1 MYSKQGSQF
10 TRSEQ
15 PTVTLP
21 KRRRPLSGKKAG
33 PADAGA
39 HAAPAPLNGQA
50 SLGKR
55 RVLIVD
61 DSEVASKQ
69 IQLFLEADPTIAV
82 DTASNGSDALKALD
96 ERPYGVVVTDL
107 RMPRVDGL
115 QLLEEVQK
123 RRLHADVIITT
134 GFATVDHAVQAMR
147 LGAADFLTKPINLE
161 HLKIVVERALR
172 ERALEDE
179 VNALRGKLDEQVQFH
194 RILSKSARMRDVFE
208 LISHV
213 AETVSTV
220 LICGETGTGKELVA
234 RAVHDASPRR
244 NLPFVAVNCAAL
256 PESLLE
262 SELFGHEKGAFT
274 SAIGQR
280 KGRFEL
286 AHGGTI
292 FLDEVGE
299 IPLSMQAKL
308 LRVVQER
315 RFERVGGSQ
324 TIETDVRV
332 VAATNRDLLKL
343 AKEGK
348 FREDLY
354 YRLNVVKID
363 LPPLCERAEDVP
375 LLAQHF
381 VEKFSRPA
389 APPKTISPEAM
400 EVLIGFRWP
409 GNIRE
414 LENAIERA
422 CVTSRDEMIR
432 PENLPPELLKPSRP
446 RYQLPVDVS
455 RPLTPQLA
463 ELTAAFEERYLR
475 RALKRTR
482 AHIGRTA
489 RLTGLSRRTI
499 AEKLAL
505 YQIDKNEFKR
515 D

>member
-1 MYSKQGSQF
+1 LN
-10 TRSEQ
+10 
-15 PTVTLP
+15 V
-21 KRRRPLSGKKAG
+21 KKAAVPEPVPPVEVAPPNG
-33 PADAGA
+33 ET
-39 HAAPAPLNGQA
+39 AAR
-50 SLGKR
+50 KR

-61 DSEVASKQ
+61 DSETACKQ
-69 IQLFLEADPTIAV
+69 IQIYLETDSSISV
-82 DTASNGSDALKALD
+82 DTVSNGSEALKALA
-96 ERPYGVVVTDL
+96 ERPYSVVVTDL
-107 RMPRVDGL
+107 KMPRLDGF

-123 RRLHADVIITT
+123 RRLPADVIITT
-134 GFATVDHAVQAMR
+134 GFGTVDHAVQAMR
-147 LGAADFLTKPINLE
+147 SGAVDFLTKPINLE
-161 HLKIVVERALR
+161 HLKLVVERALR

-179 VNALRGKLDEQVQFH
+179 VATLREKLHDQFKFH
-194 RILSKSARMRDVFE
+194 SILSKSPRMHDLFE

-213 AETVSTV
+213 AETVSNV
-220 LICGETGTGKELVA
+220 LIFGETGTGKELVA
-234 RAVHDASPRR
+234 RAVHEASPRR
-244 NLPFVAVNCAAL
+244 KHPFVAVNCAAL

-274 SAIGQR
+274 SAVGQR
-280 KGRFEL
+280 KGRFEM
-286 AHGGTI
+286 AHEGTI
-292 FLDEVGE
+292 FLDEIGE
-299 IPLSMQAKL
+299 IPLAMQAKL
-308 LRVVQER
+308 LRVLQER

-332 VAATNRDLLKL
+332 VVATNRDLLKL

-363 LPPLCERAEDVP
+363 LPPLCERAEDIP

-381 VEKFSRPA
+381 AQKFSRPGT
-389 APPKTISPEAM
+389 APKAISPEAM
-400 EVLIGFRWP
+400 EILIQFRWP

-422 CVTSRDEMIR
+422 CVTSRDEVIR
-432 PENLPPELLKPSRP
+432 PENLPPEVLKPSRP
-446 RYQLPVDVS
+446 RYQLPIDVS
-455 RPLTPQLA
+455 RPLTEQLA
-463 ELTAAFEERYLR
+463 EFTAAFEERYLR

-499 AEKLAL
+499 TEKLAL
-505 YQIDKNEFKR
+505 YQIDKNEFKK

>member
-1 MYSKQGSQF
+1 
-10 TRSEQ
+10 
-15 PTVTLP
+15 
-21 KRRRPLSGKKAG
+21 LSGNKTGTA
-33 PADAGA
+33 ASEAT
-39 HAAPAPLNGQA
+39 APAPAAGQTENGQI
-50 SLGKR
+50 SSGKR
-55 RVLIVD
+55 RVLIVED
-61 DSEVASKQ
+61 NETACKQ
-69 IQLFLEADPTIAV
+69 IQVFLETDPLISV
-82 DTASNGSDALKALD
+82 DTASNGSEALKKLN
-96 ERPYGVVVTDL
+96 ERAYSVVVTDL
-107 RMPRVDGL
+107 KMPRIDGM

-123 RRLHADVIITT
+123 QKLPVDVIITT
-134 GFATVDHAVQAMR
+134 GFGTVDHAVQAIKM
-147 LGAADFLTKPINLE
+147 GAADFLTKPLNLE
-161 HLKIVVERALR
+161 HLKLVVQRALR

-179 VNALRGKLDEQVQFH
+179 VTALREELQGQNAFH
-194 RILSKSARMRDVFE
+194 SILSKSARMHDVFE

-213 AETVSTV
+213 AETISTV
-220 LICGETGTGKELVA
+220 LIFGETGTGKELVA
-234 RAVHDASPRR
+234 RAVHEASPRR
-244 NLPFVAVNCAAL
+244 RLPFVAVNCAAL

-274 SAIGQR
+274 SAVGQR
-280 KGRFEL
+280 KGRFEM

-299 IPLSMQAKL
+299 IPLAMQAKL
-308 LRVVQER
+308 LRVLQER
-315 RFERVGGSQ
+315 RFERVGGTQ

-332 VAATNRDLLKL
+332 IAATNRDLLGLHKQ
-343 AKEGK
+343 GK

-363 LPPLCERAEDVP
+363 LPPLCERAEDIP
-375 LLAQHF
+375 LLAEHF
-381 VEKFSRPA
+381 VQKFSRPD

-400 EVLIGFRWP
+400 EALIQFRWP

-422 CVTSRDEMIR
+422 CVTSRDGVLR
-432 PENLPPELLKPSRP
+432 PENLPADVLRPSRP

-455 RPLTPQLA
+455 RPLTEQLT

-475 RALKRTR
+475 RALKRTG

-499 AEKLAL
+499 TEKLAL
-505 YQIDKNEFKR
+505 YQINKNDFKK

>member
-1 MYSKQGSQF
+1 
-10 TRSEQ
+10 
-15 PTVTLP
+15 
-21 KRRRPLSGKKAG
+21 LSVKKAAVPDPG
-33 PADAGA
+33 PPVEVTPPD
-39 HAAPAPLNGQA
+39 GQ
-50 SLGKR
+50 SVQTKR

-61 DSEVASKQ
+61 DSETACKQ
-69 IQLFLEADPTIAV
+69 IQIYLESESNIAV
-82 DTASNGSDALKALD
+82 DTASNGSEALKALD
-96 ERPYGVVVTDL
+96 ERPYSVVVTDL
-107 RMPRVDGL
+107 KMPRLDGF

-123 RRLHADVIITT
+123 RRVPADVIITT
-134 GFATVDHAVQAMR
+134 GFGTVDHAVQAMR
-147 LGAADFLTKPINLE
+147 SGAVDFLTKPINLE
-161 HLKIVVERALR
+161 HLKLVVERALR

-179 VNALRGKLDEQVQFH
+179 VATLREKLHDRYKFH
-194 RILSKSARMRDVFE
+194 SILSKSSRMHDVFE

-213 AETVSTV
+213 AETVSNV
-220 LICGETGTGKELVA
+220 LIFGETGTGKELVA
-234 RAVHDASPRR
+234 RAVHEASPRR
-244 NLPFVAVNCAAL
+244 KQAFVAVNCAAL

-274 SAIGQR
+274 SAVGQR
-280 KGRFEL
+280 KGRFEM
-286 AHGGTI
+286 AHEGTI
-292 FLDEVGE
+292 FLDEIGE
-299 IPLSMQAKL
+299 IPLPMQAKL
-308 LRVVQER
+308 LRVLQER
-315 RFERVGGSQ
+315 RFERVGGST

-332 VAATNRDLLKL
+332 VVATNRDLLKL

-363 LPPLCERAEDVP
+363 LPPLFERAEDIP

-381 VEKFSRPA
+381 VQKFSRPGA
-389 APPKTISPEAM
+389 APKTISPEAM
-400 EVLIGFRWP
+400 EVLIQFRWP

-432 PENLPPELLKPSRP
+432 PENLPPEVLKPDRP
-446 RYQLPVDVS
+446 RHQFSVDVS
-455 RPLTPQLA
+455 RPLTEQLA
-463 ELTAAFEERYLR
+463 EFTAAFEERYLR

-499 AEKLAL
+499 TEKLAL
-505 YQIDKNEFKR
+505 YQIDKNEFKK

>member
-1 MYSKQGSQF
+1 
-10 TRSEQ
+10 
-15 PTVTLP
+15 
-21 KRRRPLSGKKAG
+21 LSGKKAG
-33 PADAGA
+33 AANPEAQAGA
-39 HAAPAPLNGQA
+39 TAPNGQA
-50 SLGKR
+50 SLSQG

-61 DSEVASKQ
+61 DSETACKQ
-69 IQLFLEADPTIAV
+69 IRLFLESDACIAV
-82 DTASNGSDALKALD
+82 DVASNGSDALKALD
-96 ERPYGVVVTDL
+96 ERPYSVVVTDL
-107 RMPRVDGL
+107 KMPRLDGL
-115 QLLEEVQK
+115 QLLAEVQK
-123 RRLHADVIITT
+123 RGLPADVIITT
-134 GFATVDHAVQAMR
+134 GFGTVDDAVQAMR
-147 LGAADFLTKPINLE
+147 MGAVDFLTKPINLE
-161 HLKIVVERALR
+161 HLKLVVQRALR
-172 ERALEDE
+172 ERALEVE
-179 VNALRGKLDEQVQFH
+179 VNTLREKLDEQFLFH
-194 RILSKSARMRDVFE
+194 SILSKSARMHDVFE
-208 LISHV
+208 LIAHV
-213 AETVSTV
+213 ADTISTV

-234 RAVHDASPRR
+234 RAIHQRSPRR

-262 SELFGHEKGAFT
+262 SELFGHEKGSFT
-274 SAIGQR
+274 GAAGQR

-286 AHGGTI
+286 ANLGTI
-292 FLDEVGE
+292 FLDEIGE

-308 LRVVQER
+308 LRVLQDR
-315 RFERVGGSQ
+315 RFERVGGTQ
-324 TIETDVRV
+324 TVETDVRV
-332 VAATNRDLLKL
+332 VAATNKDLLRL

-363 LPPLCERAEDVP
+363 LPRLCERAEDIP

-381 VEKFSRPA
+381 VQKFCRPS

-400 EVLIGFRWP
+400 EALIQFRWP

-422 CVTSRDEMIR
+422 CVTSRDDVIR
-432 PENLPPELLKPSRP
+432 PENLPPDVLKPTPP
-446 RYQLPVDVS
+446 RHQLPPVDVS
-455 RPLTPQLA
+455 RPLSPQLA

-505 YQIDKNEFKR
+505 YQIDKSEFKR